1 MAQNSPSNEKPKMS
15 KEQLIRTLDAFIEL
29 YTRRLPDMPELQ
41 EDIDEFTELSNKL
54 KASL

>member
-15 KEQLIRTLDAFIEL
+15 KEHLIRTLDAFIEL